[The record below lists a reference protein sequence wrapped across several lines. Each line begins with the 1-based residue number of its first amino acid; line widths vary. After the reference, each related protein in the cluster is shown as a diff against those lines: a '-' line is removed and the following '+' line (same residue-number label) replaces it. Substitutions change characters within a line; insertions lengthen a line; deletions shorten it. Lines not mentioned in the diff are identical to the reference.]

1 MDSLTELF
9 CLMDDFCRRF
19 EPAWE
24 QRQLTAGIQKRRRRG
39 ALSLSELMT
48 LVVLFHQLRFRQFKR
63 FYLDYVCRHLR
74 AAFPTLPSDPRC
86 VELLPRCAAPLAAL
100 FEALKGSCEGISL
113 VDATSL
119 AVCDNR
125 RIARH
130 RVFRDHA
137 ARGKTSMGWFYG
149 FKLPAIINTQGELI
163 RLKLTPG
170 NVDDRKSLL
179 QLCQGLFGHMFAD
192 KGYLGQRLTKTLAEQ
207 DIRLITTLRKN
218 MKPLPRTDF
227 EKALLRRRWLIAT
240 VFDQLK
246 NRCQI
251 EPTRHRSVGN
261 FLVNLMAGR
270 VASGLS
276 DTKPTLKL
284 TRGVNALAMP

>member
-24 QRQLTAGIQKRRRRG
+24 RRQLTRGIQRRRRRG

-63 FYLDYVCRHLR
+63 FYLDYACRYLR
-74 AAFPTLPSDPRC
+74 LAFPTLPRYPRC

-100 FEALKGSCEGISL
+100 FEALKGSCDGISI
-113 VDATSL
+113 VDATPL

-125 RIARH
+125 RITRH
-130 RVFRDHA
+130 RVFKDYA

-149 FKLPAIINTQGELI
+149 FKLHAIINSQGELL

-170 NVDDRKSLL
+170 NVDDRKPLL
-179 QLCQGLFGHMFAD
+179 HLCQGLFGYLFAD
-192 KGYLGQRLTKTLAEQ
+192 KGYIAQRLTQALTERNIQ
-207 DIRLITTLRKN
+207 LITTLRRN
-218 MKPLPRTDF
+218 MKPALRPDF
-227 EKALLRRRWLIAT
+227 EKALLRRRCLIET
-240 VFDQLK
+240 VFDELK
-246 NRCQI
+246 NLCQI
-251 EPTRHRSVGN
+251 EHTRHRAVGN
-261 FLVNLMAGR
+261 FLVNLMAGI
-270 VASGLS
+270 VAYCLS
-276 DTKPTLKL
+276 DNKPTLKL
-284 TRGVNALAMP
+284 MRVNALAAP